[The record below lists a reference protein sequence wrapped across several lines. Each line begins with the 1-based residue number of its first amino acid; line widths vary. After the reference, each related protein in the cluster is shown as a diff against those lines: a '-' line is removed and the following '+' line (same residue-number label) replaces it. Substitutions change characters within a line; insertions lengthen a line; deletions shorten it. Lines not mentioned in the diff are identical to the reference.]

1 MTHPQRAS
9 LLHCKS
15 HLPTSHSDLKPQCHL
30 GSPSPASSHQAVMSP
45 HPCRVPLP
53 SFVSTPKP
61 HPISGLSF
69 LLLYLLALMAH
80 LLTPHHHLC
89 LELSWKTF
97 TLPRHSPMKSVQHFP
112 AGSWIRVHT
121 VSKGFKML
129 PSPAP
134 IRPSTPVLV
143 LGPCSPTFLGLWGPF
158 HHHQLQNTASL
169 PRLSSHKAIM
179 MPISRV

>member
-1 MTHPQRAS
+1 MPSRIS
-9 LLHCKS
+9 
-15 HLPTSHSDLKPQCHL
+15 LPTFQP
-30 GSPSPASSHQAVMSP
+30 PSSHVSP
-45 HPCRVPLP
+45 PLQSASAFLHFNSKAP
-53 SFVSTPKP
+53 S
-61 HPISGLSF
+61 
-69 LLLYLLALMAH
+69 YLRPQLPAP
-80 LLTPHHHLC
+80 LLTYPHGTSSHTTSSSVPRT
-89 LELSWKTF
+89 ELKIF
-97 TLPRHSPMKSVQHFP
+97 TLPRHSPMKNVQHFP

-134 IRPSTPVLV
+134 IRPSTVPV